1 MITIHPH
8 YVLLSKSFLMFSI
21 VIYLLLF
28 MRTRCDTSDKNLALF
43 CFQNCTVSRCQA
55 QHGWML
61 QWSSANKN
69 KCSRKIGEKR
79 VDFAPLF
86 RIKLCFPS
94 FLLDKV
100 SQPIPYKGHRRWGKT
115 NSGGHGSF
123 LQMKALNFSIVQL
136 IQIILKEKYFCK
148 LVSRLRRL
156 WGPEIKYAQVRQK
169 MKGLYVGQW
178 VEMTWNYS
186 QPSVRELFANEMIQS
201 TRNIDKISM
210 ETRLKTRENKEL

>member
-1 MITIHPH
+1 
-8 YVLLSKSFLMFSI
+8 
-21 VIYLLLF
+21 
-28 MRTRCDTSDKNLALF
+28 
-43 CFQNCTVSRCQA
+43 
-55 QHGWML
+55 ML

-123 LQMKALNFSIVQL
+123 LQMKALNFSVEQL
-136 IQIILKEKYFCK
+136 RRIILKEKYFCK

-210 ETRLKTRENKEL
+210 ETRLETREEGTLARARGIVATGVMSAPFVGKIEFFASCDSQLMSRIEIEISKIRIGYRNNFVIQKSY

>member
-1 MITIHPH
+1 
-8 YVLLSKSFLMFSI
+8 
-21 VIYLLLF
+21 
-28 MRTRCDTSDKNLALF
+28 
-43 CFQNCTVSRCQA
+43 
-55 QHGWML
+55 
-61 QWSSANKN
+61 
-69 KCSRKIGEKR
+69 
-79 VDFAPLF
+79 
-86 RIKLCFPS
+86 
-94 FLLDKV
+94 
-100 SQPIPYKGHRRWGKT
+100 
-115 NSGGHGSF
+115 
-123 LQMKALNFSIVQL
+123 MKALNFSIVQL

-156 WGPEIKYAQVRQK
+156 WRPEIKYAQVRQK